1 MQFSYTFM
9 QQQRSS
15 ISTLTHTANGVRMRQ
30 KFRAHNLVFEYKSEM
45 WYVGG
50 GGGCGTFVRFVAFG
64 NVCCQTATKQQPA
77 GRSAT
82 GIIHAHV
89 LVRVRAGVLSYVC
102 VCLRGSVCLCVYVL
116 VWYT

>member
-1 MQFSYTFM
+1 MWGVGVVAALLCDLWHLEMFAAK
-9 QQQRSS
+9 QQP
-15 ISTLTHTANGVRMRQ
+15 N
-30 KFRAHNLVFEYKSEM
+30 
-45 WYVGG
+45 
-50 GGGCGTFVRFVAFG
+50 
-64 NVCCQTATKQQPA
+64 QPA

-102 VCLRGSVCLCVYVL
+102 VCLCGSVCLCVYVL